1 MTMDELTQINEEIK
15 QLKRQM
21 YQLSKQV
28 DGFSHPDLVKISQQ
42 LDQKLNKQ
50 YRLTKSI
57 HDPEKTVERYI
68 SIVFRLA
75 YITIPYILCLPHY
88 VLLSYVPCTA
98 IINQNQRI
106 Y

>member
-1 MTMDELTQINEEIK
+1 MTIDELTQINEEIK

-28 DGFSHPDLVKISQQ
+28 DSFSHPDLVKISQQ

-57 HDPEKTVERYI
+57 YDSEKTVERYI
-68 SIVFRLA
+68 SIVFRIAFL
-75 YITIPYILCLPHY
+75 TIPYILCLPHY
-88 VLLSYVPCTA
+88 VLLNYVPYTA
-98 IINQNQRI
+98 ITDQNQRI